1 MQSERSFSFWNRF
14 WFQPTSPAPVCVLRV
29 LYGALV
35 LSCCLLWAPDLL
47 TYFGPDGLV
56 SLQTIQHYEGSQRFS
71 LLFLLPQTDASV
83 FFVFLL
89 LVCSAVTV
97 SVGLY
102 TRISLITLFLCL
114 VSLHHR
120 NVAILNSGDT
130 LLRIIGFLLIFSPC
144 GQMFSIDRKRSR
156 DLTDHWKLRTACWTQ
171 RLLQLQVSAV
181 YCQAFASKA
190 DSDVWWNGTA
200 VYYTS
205 RLEDFARLPV
215 PFVFDHLWTCQLLTW
230 GAMVIELSLWTLIWF
245 KEFRYWVLAAG
256 VLLHLGIDWSMNI
269 PLFEYIMIASY
280 IVFIDASDIKR
291 ALEALKECASKSL
304 GSPTPGQPCSPRR
317 FAIRRSTTDLLLALS
332 SWHKTR
338 VENCRLIESLSC
350 GREQFPPRRCPVAH
364 RLLCCRHCR

>member
-144 GQMFSIDRKRSR
+144 GQMFSIDRKQSR

-171 RLLQLQVSAV
+171 RLLQLQVWPCTV
-181 YCQAFASKA
+181 
-190 DSDVWWNGTA
+190 
-200 VYYTS
+200 
-205 RLEDFARLPV
+205 RLLRQKLIRMSGGMEQRSTIPRDWKTLPDFRYR
-215 PFVFDHLWTCQLLTW
+215 
-230 GAMVIELSLWTLIWF
+230 LSLIIS
-245 KEFRYWVLAAG
+245 G
-256 VLLHLGIDWSMNI
+256 
-269 PLFEYIMIASY
+269 PAS
-280 IVFIDASDIKR
+280 S
-291 ALEALKECASKSL
+291 
-304 GSPTPGQPCSPRR
+304 
-317 FAIRRSTTDLLLALS
+317 
-332 SWHKTR
+332 
-338 VENCRLIESLSC
+338 
-350 GREQFPPRRCPVAH
+350 
-364 RLLCCRHCR
+364 